1 MNILTK
7 SIITLAAFAVTGLHA
22 DTIPVLK
29 DTFGSTVTNKIAKAS
44 GKSPTLT
51 VNGKS
56 AAFID
61 FGVKATGYTAAQISG
76 ARITIFFPKV
86 TTPGN
91 LSLSLATSAFQEN
104 PSTSSIALPT
114 TGAQFAQIPI
124 TTASTKNFVTIDVT
138 DEIKSILNATNEF
151 GFTIKSDGTA
161 NCTIGSKEG
170 SATGYPA
177 VLELDVNAGAGAV
190 SGNSGTFTNFT
201 TSNATINGP
210 LTGGAATFSGD
221 VVGAG
226 GTFSGLTL
234 TGPLNGTT
242 ASFSGSVSGAAGT
255 FSGLTLSGALTGT
268 TGSFSGNVS
277 GAGGTFTGM
286 NLTGPLVGT
295 TGSFTGNVSG
305 AGGTFSSL
313 TLSGPLI
320 GTTGNF
326 SGNVAGAT
334 GNFSGDVSG
343 AGGTFSSLTLS
354 GALNG
359 TAGNFTSLTV
369 RDPGAQTGTI
379 QVGGIEGNGDPKFI
393 KFGDGDFVRI
403 GENGADDTMQFDAAR
418 YLFNTGN
425 VGIGTAPSS
434 FKLDVGGS
442 LNTGALTGTTGT
454 FSGNVLFNS
463 SVGIGALD
471 PGAAVFNIFSATNNR
486 RMKVET
492 GSNTQFA
499 GYDAKTPS
507 SSWYMGTDTAPSPNW
522 VLFDNNASA
531 NRIIVNNLGNIGIG
545 VAPAGATPLLLG
557 VLNPAKLTVGGNV
570 NVTGTVVAN
579 NSVLSS
585 DARFKKDI
593 TSITLG
599 LDTVKKLRP
608 VTYDWRRDEF
618 PDRKFDAGN
627 HSGFIAQE
635 IGQVLPNVVTEIGGG
650 YKAVNYVEVIPVLT
664 RAIQELAEAKDAEI
678 AALKEKLA
686 ASEARRTALDA
697 EIQARLAK
705 LEAASS
711 TPAPAA
717 TTVSASAQ

>member
-7 SIITLAAFAVTGLHA
+7 SILTLAALAVTGLHA
-22 DTIPVLK
+22 DTLPVLK
-29 DTFGSTVTNKIAKAS
+29 DNFGSTATNKIAKAS
-44 GKSPTLT
+44 GKAPTLA

-86 TTPGN
+86 TTAGN

-104 PSTSSIALPT
+104 PTTATIALPT
-114 TGAQFAQIPI
+114 NGAQFAQIPI

-190 SGNSGTFTNFT
+190 NGNSGTFTNFT

-210 LTGGAATFSGD
+210 LTGQGATFTGVLNGTFGTFSGD
-221 VVGAG
+221 VSAGG
-226 GTFSGLTL
+226 GTFASMTV
-234 TGPLNGTT
+234 NG
-242 ASFSGSVSGAAGT
+242 SFLGQGA
-255 FSGLTLSGALTGT
+255 TLSGALTGT

-277 GAGGTFTGM
+277 GAGGTFGGM

-295 TGSFTGNVSG
+295 TGSFSGNVSG

-326 SGNVAGAT
+326 SGNVTGTTGSFT
-334 GNFSGDVSG
+334 GNVTGG
-343 AGGTFSSLTLS
+343 AGTFSSLTLG

-379 QVGGIEGNGDPKFI
+379 QVGGTGPNGDAKFI
-393 KFGDGDFVRI
+393 KFGDANNVRI
-403 GENGADDTMQFDAAR
+403 GENGEDDQMQFDAAK
-418 YLFNTGN
+418 YLFNRGN

-434 FKLDVGGS
+434 AKLNVGGA
-442 LNTGALTGTTGT
+442 LNVTGATTLTGNLSVTGAAT
-454 FSGNVLFNS
+454 LGAS
-463 SVGIGALD
+463 SVIEGA
-471 PGAAVFNIFSATNNR
+471 GSRTMTVRSTA
-486 RMKVET
+486 
-492 GSNTQFA
+492 SNTFA
-499 GYDAKTPS
+499 GYNSTTPEG
-507 SSWYMGTDTAPSPNW
+507 SWYMGCRGNSSDWELSTVVSGVGTRR
-522 VLFDNNASA
+522 VTVNA
-531 NRIIVNNLGNIGIG
+531 LGNVGIGTEPAIGIIS
-545 VAPAGATPLLLG
+545 PLLP
-557 VLNPAKLTVGGNV
+557 VIPRLTVDGAGNF
-570 NVTGTVVAN
+570 TGLVMSN
-579 NSVLSS
+579 GSVLSS

-618 PDRKFDAGN
+618 PDRNFDAVN

-697 EIQARLAK
+697 EIQARLTK

-717 TTVSASAQ
+717 TTVSTQQ

>member
-7 SIITLAAFAVTGLHA
+7 SILTLVALATTGLHA
-22 DTIPVLK
+22 DTVPVLK

-61 FGVKATGYTAAQISG
+61 FGVKATGYSAAQISG

-86 TTPGN
+86 TTAGN
-91 LSLSLATSAFQEN
+91 LNLSLATSAFQEN
-104 PSTSSIALPT
+104 PTTATIALPT
-114 TGAQFAQIPI
+114 NGTQFAQIPI

-210 LTGGAATFSGD
+210 LTGQGATFTGVLNGTFGTFSGD
-221 VVGAG
+221 VTGGG
-226 GTFSGLTL
+226 GTFASMTV
-234 TGPLNGTT
+234 NG
-242 ASFSGSVSGAAGT
+242 SLLGQGA
-255 FSGLTLSGALTGT
+255 TLSGALTGT

-277 GAGGTFTGM
+277 GAVGTFSGM
-286 NLTGPLVGT
+286 NLSGAL
-295 TGSFTGNVSG
+295 SG
-305 AGGTFSSL
+305 AGGTFSGNLSAANGTFGGMNL
-313 TLSGPLI
+313 TGALG
-320 GTTGNF
+320 GTTGSF
-326 SGNVAGAT
+326 T
-334 GNFSGDVSG
+334 GDVSG
-343 AGGTFSSLTLS
+343 AGGTFSGLTLS

-369 RDPGAQTGTI
+369 KDAGADTGTI
-379 QVGGIEGNGDPKFI
+379 QVGSTAPNGLPKFI
-393 KFGDGDFVRI
+393 KFGDGDIVRI
-403 GENGADDTMQFDAAR
+403 GENGADDQMQFDASN

-425 VGIGTAPSS
+425 VGIGTAPGS
-434 FKLDVGGS
+434 FKLNVGGS

-454 FSGNVLFNS
+454 FSGNVLFNG

-471 PGAAVFNIFSATNNR
+471 PGAAVFNIFSATNPR

-499 GYDAKTPS
+499 GFDAKTPS
-507 SSWYMGTDTAPSPNW
+507 SSWYMGTDTAPSKDW
-522 VLFDNNASA
+522 VLFDANSGVNRVFVSGAAAS
-531 NRIIVNNLGNIGIG
+531 LGNVGIG
-545 VAPAGATPLLLG
+545 AAPVAGFR
-557 VLNPAKLTVGGNV
+557 LNVGGSILC
-570 NVTGTVVAN
+570 TGFLNT
-579 NSVLSS
+579 S

-618 PDRKFDAGN
+618 PDRNFDAVN

-635 IGQVLPNVVTEIGGG
+635 IGQVMPNVVAKVGGG
-650 YKAVNYVEVIPVLT
+650 YLSVNYVEVIPVLT

-686 ASEARRTALDA
+686 ASEARHTALDA

-717 TTVSASAQ
+717 TTVSTQQ